1 MFEEDSKYKI
11 LIVEDGLLNQFVLR
25 KILEDHYALEKALTA
40 EAAIMKVFEF
50 RPHLILLD
58 IILPD
63 ANGFDVLVTLK
74 GMEETRNIPVIVITG
89 LDSDEDEEKGF
100 LLGAVDYIK
109 KPFKNAIVR
118 ARVNTQMHIIRQ
130 MQTIERMGLIDA
142 LTGVSNRRAFDNQ
155 IQHEWRRAI
164 RQQSEISMMMLDID
178 KFKSYNDTYG
188 HPQGDLM
195 LQSVANALK
204 SSLRRSTDMLYR
216 YGGEEFAVL
225 LPDTDLE
232 GALVVAEHMRESVE
246 KTQVPCF
253 DRKIVTNATVSIGV
267 TSARPAETE
276 LLSDFIERADRMLY
290 QAKGDGRNQV
300 RFEQMDSCLLGSL
313 S

>member
-25 KILEDHYALEKALTA
+25 KILEDCYALEKALTA
-40 EAAIMKVFEF
+40 EEAMMKVFEF

-63 ANGFDVLVTLK
+63 ANGFDVLVALK
-74 GMEETRNIPVIVITG
+74 GMEETRNIPVIIITG

-118 ARVNTQMHIIRQ
+118 ARVNTQIHIIRQ

-142 LTGVSNRRAFDNQ
+142 LTGISNRRAFDNQ

-188 HPQGDLM
+188 HQQGDLM
-195 LQSVANALK
+195 LQSTANALK
-204 SSLRRSTDMLYR
+204 ASLRRSTDMLYR
-216 YGGEEFAVL
+216 YGGEEFTVL
-225 LPDTDLE
+225 LPDTGLE
-232 GALVVAEHMRESVE
+232 GALAVAEHMRENVE
-246 KTQVPCF
+246 KMQVPCF
-253 DRKIVTNATVSIGV
+253 DKKIVTSATVSIGV
-267 TSARPAETE
+267 VSARPSETDQ
-276 LLSDFIERADRMLY
+276 LTDFIERADRMLY

-300 RFEQMDSCLLGSL
+300 WFERNGAYLRDSL